1 MILIFVASLPF
12 VDIAIKASG
21 LEVRFGD
28 KVAVTGVNL
37 NIPKASLLSIIGPNG
52 AGKSALLS
60 ALAGTVELSAGTL
73 TIEGNNPALVL
84 QATEVEQSLP
94 ITVRDVVSLARYP
107 HRGFFRRLNQEDRDA
122 VNRSLGRLHIEHLAN
137 RQFRE
142 LSGGERQRTLIAQ
155 GLAQESETLLLD
167 EPING
172 LDLVSR
178 SVIIEVIQQ
187 ELTDG
192 RTVVLTT
199 HSLDDARRSD
209 QVLLLCTEPCC
220 FGKPEDVLTEKHL
233 LDAFGGQHLRVGQ
246 NLILDDPQHVH

>member
-1 MILIFVASLPF
+1 M
-12 VDIAIKASG
+12 DTAIRASG
-21 LEVRFGD
+21 LEVRYGD
-28 KVAVTGVNL
+28 TVAITGVDL
-37 NIPKASLLSIIGPNG
+37 DVPKASLLSIIGPNG

-60 ALAGTVELSAGTL
+60 ALAGTVQLSAGNL
-73 TIEGNNPALVL
+73 TIEGNNPAFVL
-84 QATEVEQSLP
+84 QATDVEQSLP
-94 ITVRDVVSLARYP
+94 INVRDVVTLARYSQ
-107 HRGFFRRLNQEDRDA
+107 RGFFRRLNQKDYEA
-122 VNRSLGRLHIEHLAN
+122 VNRSLKRLHIDHLAN
-137 RQFRE
+137 RQFRQ

-155 GLAQESETLLLD
+155 GLAQESDVLLLD

-178 SVIIEVIQQ
+178 SVIIQVIQQ
-187 ELTDG
+187 EIADG

-220 FGKPEDVLTEKHL
+220 FGKPEDVLTETHL

-246 NLILDDPQHVH
+246 NLVLDDPHHVH

>member
-1 MILIFVASLPF
+1 
-12 VDIAIKASG
+12 VDTAIRASG
-21 LEVRFGD
+21 LEVRYGD
-28 KVAVTGVNL
+28 TVAITGVDL
-37 NIPKASLLSIIGPNG
+37 DVPKASLLSIIGPNG

-60 ALAGTVELSAGTL
+60 ALAGTVQLSAGNL
-73 TIEGNNPALVL
+73 TIEGNNPAFVL
-84 QATEVEQSLP
+84 QATDVEQSLP
-94 ITVRDVVSLARYP
+94 INVRDVVTLARYSQ
-107 HRGFFRRLNQEDRDA
+107 RGFFRRLNQKDHEA
-122 VNRSLGRLHIEHLAN
+122 VNRSLKRLHIDHLAN
-137 RQFRE
+137 RQFRQ

-155 GLAQESETLLLD
+155 GLAQESDVLLLD

-178 SVIIEVIQQ
+178 SVIIQVIQQ
-187 ELTDG
+187 EIADG

-220 FGKPEDVLTEKHL
+220 FGKPEDVLTETHL

-246 NLILDDPQHVH
+246 NLVLDDPHHVH

>member
-1 MILIFVASLPF
+1 M
-12 VDIAIKASG
+12 DTAIRASG
-21 LEVRFGD
+21 LEVRYGD
-28 KVAVTGVNL
+28 TVAITGVDL
-37 NIPKASLLSIIGPNG
+37 DVPKASLLSIIGPNG

-60 ALAGTVELSAGTL
+60 ALAGTVQLSAGNL
-73 TIEGNNPALVL
+73 TIEGNNPAFVL
-84 QATEVEQSLP
+84 QATDVEQSLP
-94 ITVRDVVSLARYP
+94 INVRDVVTLARYSQ
-107 HRGFFRRLNQEDRDA
+107 RGFFRRLNQKDHEA
-122 VNRSLGRLHIEHLAN
+122 VNRSLKRLHIDHLAN
-137 RQFRE
+137 RQFRQ

-155 GLAQESETLLLD
+155 GLAQESDVLLLD

-178 SVIIEVIQQ
+178 SVIIQVIQQ
-187 ELTDG
+187 EIADG

-220 FGKPEDVLTEKHL
+220 FGKPEDVLTETHL

-246 NLILDDPQHVH
+246 NLVLDDPHHVH